1 MLKKRRQLIALLASM
16 VLALAMLSVSAQ
28 SASAYTYGNV
38 WVNFAPT
45 LCPYGGSVVG
55 IYWSVDNVSSGPPS
69 GDWNDNVIYPRVR
82 VGSGAYNTLSFQ
94 LWCKRFFI
102 TYRAGAGQKHLS
114 PYKSGLSYTYY
125 TYY

>member
-1 MLKKRRQLIALLASM
+1 MLKRRTRLSALLASV
-16 VLALAMLSVSAQ
+16 VLALTMLAASAQ

-38 WVNFAPT
+38 WINFAPS
-45 LCPYGGSVVG
+45 LCPHGGSVVR
-55 IYWSVDNVSSGPPS
+55 IYWSVDSVSSGPS
-69 GDWNDNVIYPRVR
+69 NGDRGDNVIYPRVR
-82 VGSGAYNTLSFQ
+82 VGSGSYNTLSFK

-102 TYRAGAGQKHLS
+102 EYMAGEGQKHLS